1 MDRQGPGVRERGT
14 RVRAGESLRDQRE
27 PGQRQDEGGL
37 AQKQRMLK
45 EKCWESTHSSGDRAW
60 ERTFSPLFFFF
71 QQREG
76 DAEQEGEREKEKI
89 KKKRGKKRTKDGK
102 TL

>member
-1 MDRQGPGVRERGT
+1 MKVVWHRNRGCSKKN
-14 RVRAGESLRDQRE
+14 VGRAHTAVGTEHGR
-27 PGQRQDEGGL
+27 GL
-37 AQKQRMLK
+37 SVLF
-45 EKCWESTHSSGDRAW
+45 SS
-60 ERTFSPLFFFF
+60 FFFFF